1 MYPRLL
7 VSMKK
12 EKIIKINYVSYISK
26 HYVPSPRNIKKWIY
40 LSIAKDLINHVNLI
54 FVGEK
59 RMQTL
64 NNKYLKKDK
73 PTNVLTF
80 TYKEKEIIYG
90 DIILCPKI
98 INSEAKEFGFSSDS
112 RWAHMI
118 IHAMLH
124 LQGHRHNSKKNR
136 AFMENIEV
144 KLLTSMNFGNPY
156 VRN

>member
-1 MYPRLL
+1 MYLRLL

-12 EKIIKINYVSYISK
+12 EKKIKINYITYISK
-26 HYVPSPRNIKKWIY
+26 HYVPSPRNIKKWIS
-40 LSIAKDLINHVNLI
+40 LSKVKSLINHVNLI
-54 FVGEK
+54 YVGEK

-64 NNKYLKKDK
+64 NKKYLRKDK

-80 TYKEKEIIYG
+80 TYKEKKIIYG

-98 INSEAKEFGFSSDS
+98 INDEAKKFGFSSNF

-124 LQGHRHNSKKNR
+124 LQGYNHNSKKSR
-136 AFMENIEV
+136 IFMENIEV

-156 VRN
+156 VRS